1 MSEKWL
7 KNPRLGNFSDP
18 LIIIAMS
25 GGVDS
30 SVAALKIKEA
40 GFRCSALFIK
50 SWDDRETSGMC
61 QWETDVADALDVC
74 ERLDIPLNTVDLT
87 EEYWDLVFQEFLAQI
102 AKGRT
107 PNPDILCN
115 KEIKFNTFKI
125 KAQELGADVIATG
138 HYAKIQHHSF
148 GIELRK
154 ASDKNKDQSYFL
166 YSLGQDQLSNVVFPL
181 GESEKKETRKLARS
195 YGLNNHSK
203 KDSTGICFIGKRKFR
218 SFLAQYVA
226 ANDGPIVDTED
237 RVIGEHKGAIFYT
250 IGQRKGLGIGG
261 INYGN
266 NNPWYVV
273 DKILFENKLVVGQ
286 GSEHP
291 YLLSNTLIA
300 GDVSWILDP
309 PSNFPF
315 SCSAKIRYRQAD
327 QPCEISEMPSEQLKV
342 VFRSPQRAVTP
353 GQSIV
358 FYSGDTCLG
367 GALIEEKT
375 PYKNKIR

>member
-1 MSEKWL
+1 MAEKWL
-7 KNPRLGNFSDP
+7 KTPTLHDFHDP
-18 LIIIAMS
+18 LIVIAMS

-50 SWDDRETSGMC
+50 SWDDRDTSGMC

-74 ERLDIPLNTVDLT
+74 EHLDIPINTVDLT
-87 EEYWDLVFQEFLAQI
+87 EEYWELVFQDFLAKI
-102 AKGRT
+102 SEGRT
-107 PNPDILCN
+107 PNPDVLCN
-115 KEIKFNTFKI
+115 KEIKFNTFKV
-125 KAQELGADVIATG
+125 KAQELGGDVIATG
-138 HYAKIQHHSF
+138 HYAKIRHNSI

-166 YSLGQDQLSNVVFPL
+166 SSLRQNQLNNVVFPL
-181 GESEKKETRKLARS
+181 GESDKQETRKLARIC
-195 YGLNNHSK
+195 GLKNHSK

-226 ANDGPIVDTED
+226 AKNGPIVDTED

-261 INYGN
+261 TSYGN
-266 NNPWYVV
+266 NSPWYVV
-273 DKILFENKLVVGQ
+273 DKILVENKLVVGQ

-291 YLLSNTLIA
+291 ALLSTALIA
-300 GDVSWILDP
+300 SHVSWILGP
-309 PSNFPF
+309 PGEFPF
-315 SCSAKIRYRQAD
+315 VCSAKIRYGQAD
-327 QPCEISEMPSEQLKV
+327 QPCEISEMPDNRIKV

-358 FYSGDTCLG
+358 FYSGDICLG
-367 GALIEEKT
+367 GASIEEKT
-375 PYKNKIR
+375 K